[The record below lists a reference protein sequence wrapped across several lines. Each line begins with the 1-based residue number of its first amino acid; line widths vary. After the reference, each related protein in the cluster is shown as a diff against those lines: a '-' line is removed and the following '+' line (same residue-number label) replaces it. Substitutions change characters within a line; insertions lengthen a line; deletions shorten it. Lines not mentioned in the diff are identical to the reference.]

1 MLDLLKGTA
10 QFLKRCGIQN
20 KTVLA
25 AVSGGADSS
34 VLLYIL
40 NALKKDFN
48 LEIKVIHLN
57 HNWRG
62 EESVRDFEFVQD
74 LASNMGLEFYGE
86 TLDLDI
92 KKTEL
97 SARDERYA
105 FFERALQK
113 FETDVCF
120 LAHNKNDN
128 AETLIYRVIK
138 GTGPSG
144 LASIP
149 ACRAPYYRPMLNFS
163 RQEIEEYA
171 LAVGLKF
178 RVDSSNDDTNYKRNF
193 IRKNIL
199 PEMEKINK
207 NAVDSINSLIKLSF
221 ERNEILEEYLKSVEK
236 SVFEEGSENFSHK
249 KPTIKRDEF
258 LALKEPLQRE
268 IISRYFKGIL
278 KNRDFKNIV
287 KIQNFIKEN
296 ENSTLSI
303 NADSFLRVLRG
314 SVFLYKKEAQRNDG
328 AVFEQKDQNNNL
340 FGQKCQT
347 SQKGRGAGYSGQ
359 NKEEI

>member
-62 EESVRDFEFVQD
+62 EESFCDMEFVRSVAQD
-74 LASNMGLEFYGE
+74 ADLEFYFE
-86 TLDLDI
+86 TLDDDI

-97 SARDERYA
+97 YAREARYE
-105 FFERALQK
+105 FFEQALKK
-113 FETDVCF
+113 FNSDVCF

-128 AETLIYRVIK
+128 VETFFYRVIK
-138 GTGPSG
+138 GTGVSG

-149 ACRAPYYRPMLNFS
+149 AVRPPYYRPLLDFS
-163 RQEIEEYA
+163 REEIEEF
-171 LAVGLKF
+171 AVSHNIKY
-178 RVDSSNDDTNYKRNF
+178 RTDSSNFDTKYKRNF
-193 IRKNIL
+193 IRQNIIPDIL
-199 PEMEKINK
+199 KINDNAL
-207 NAVDSINSLIKLSF
+207 NAVSSLINIAN
-221 ERNEILEEYLKSVEK
+221 EHNEILEDYLEIIEK
-236 SVFEEGSENFSHK
+236 EIFDYAAADFAHK
-249 KPTIKRDEF
+249 KPAIIRDKF
-258 LALKEPLQRE
+258 LNLKPALQRE
-268 IISRYFKGIL
+268 IISRYFKGLL
-278 KNRDFKNIV
+278 KNRDFKNIL
-287 KIQNFIKEN
+287 KIQNFIIEN

-303 NADSFLRVLRG
+303 NKDTFLKSWKN
-314 SVFLYKKEAQRNDG
+314 SVFLYKRQPSG
-328 AVFEQKDQNNNL
+328 
-340 FGQKCQT
+340 
-347 SQKGRGAGYSGQ
+347 KGR
-359 NKEEI
+359 